1 VGQTAHVKTAKEKR
15 SRLLFMEN
23 ANALA
28 RLIDLKD
35 KSHIWLSKFGLNK
48 METED
53 IFQDALVKA
62 IKSDN
67 LKDDL
72 TNIDG
77 WFYKILTN
85 TALDV
90 VRKRTFVSQKVEELT
105 QFFASDSEAEKEIC
119 GCVSHLIKELAP
131 EDQDVL
137 KQHFYGDK
145 TLKSISQEIGISES
159 ALRVRALRA
168 RKKLKELFKS
178 CCNPE
183 SFEDLKDCDCE

>member
-1 VGQTAHVKTAKEKR
+1 MED
-15 SRLLFMEN
+15 EN
-23 ANALA
+23 ALTH
-28 RLIDLKD
+28 LINLKD
-35 KSHIWLSKFGLNK
+35 KSHLWLSKFGLSK
-48 METED
+48 TDTED

-77 WFYKILTN
+77 WFYRILTN

-90 VRKRTFVSQKVEELT
+90 VRKRALVSKKSEELA
-105 QFFASDSEAEKEIC
+105 QFQLSDAESEKEIC
-119 GCVSHLIKELAP
+119 GCISKLINELAP
-131 EDQDVL
+131 DDQDVL
-137 KQHFYGDK
+137 KQHFYGNK
-145 TLKSISQEIGISES
+145 TLKSISQEIGVSES

-168 RKKLKELFKS
+168 RQKLKELFKS

-183 SFEDLKDCDCE
+183 SLDDLKNCEC

>member
-1 VGQTAHVKTAKEKR
+1 
-15 SRLLFMEN
+15 MEN

-35 KSHIWLSKFGLNK
+35 KSHIWLSKFGLNRT
-48 METED
+48 ETED

-67 LKDDL
+67 LTDDL

-77 WFYKILTN
+77 WFYRILTN

-90 VRKRTFVSQKVEELT
+90 VRKRTLISQKGEELT
-105 QFFASDSEAEKEIC
+105 QFLVSDSEAEKEIC

-145 TLKSISQEIGISES
+145 TLKAISQEIGISES

-168 RKKLKELFKS
+168 RQKLKELFKS

-183 SFEDLKDCDCE
+183 SFDDLKNCEC